1 MWKFLN
7 EKGINLPKIT
17 SEKINRDILPVLKKM
32 EKVGIKLD
40 VPFVNQ
46 LAKELEEKTKKLQ
59 KDICGIAGEEFNL
72 NSPSQMAEILF
83 SKLKLPT
90 KDLRKTKTGI
100 STAASELAKLLKSP
114 KGAPSDHKIIEN
126 ILEYR
131 ELSKL
136 LSTYLKPL
144 PLLVDKDGRLHTT
157 YGQDTSTG
165 RITSSEPNLQNIP
178 IKGEFGG
185 ELRRAFI
192 ADEGMELVV
201 ADYSQIELRI
211 VACLADDEKMKE
223 AFRKGED
230 IHARTASEIFNVKIS
245 EVTKSQRRIAKTV
258 NFGVLYGQSSYGLS
272 QTLGIDQKDA
282 REFINKYFIVHKGIM
297 NYCNLMID
305 KAHKDGFVETLFGMK
320 RSFPNINSPMRNIAD
335 AEERMAINTPVQG
348 TAAEVLKLAM
358 IELDNKLSSL
368 GSGVRSRGLKHQT
381 PNTKHQTSRMLLTVH
396 DELVVETPK
405 ANVAEVEKLVKDVM
419 ENVIRLCVPLVAEVG
434 HGKNWAEAKN

>member
-1 MWKFLN
+1 
-7 EKGINLPKIT
+7 
-17 SEKINRDILPVLKKM
+17 
-32 EKVGIKLD
+32 
-40 VPFVNQ
+40 
-46 LAKELEEKTKKLQ
+46 
-59 KDICGIAGEEFNL
+59 
-72 NSPSQMAEILF
+72 
-83 SKLKLPT
+83 
-90 KDLRKTKTGI
+90 
-100 STAASELAKLLKSP
+100 
-114 KGAPSDHKIIEN
+114 
-126 ILEYR
+126 
-131 ELSKL
+131 
-136 LSTYLKPL
+136 
-144 PLLVDKDGRLHTT
+144 VDKDGRLHTT

-165 RITSSEPNLQNIP
+165 RLTSSEPNLQNIP

-185 ELRRAFI
+185 ELRRAFV

-223 AFRKGED
+223 AFQNGED

-245 EVTKSQRRIAKTV
+245 DVTKKQRRIAKTV

-272 QTLGIDQKDA
+272 RTLGIDQKDA

-297 NYCNLMID
+297 NYCNQMID

-358 IELDNKLSSL
+358 IELDKKLIQISNLKSQNF
-368 GSGVRSRGLKHQT
+368 GSHPACRQAGPVAGLSDENQST
-381 PNTKHQTSRMLLTVH
+381 NQPVNQLTGPRMLLTVH

-405 ANVAEVEKLVKDVM
+405 ANVREVEKLVKDVM

-434 HGKNWAEAKN
+434 HGKNWAEAKS